1 MISKTKKY
9 FKLSLIFFI
18 ICMLIPIIT
27 SKYIIATNF
36 ALDKKDIKEITKLTS
51 KVFKSTNYKREGFM
65 DESRLLSGFNII
77 SNTHIDQELTAY
89 FYFFYQTLFNYFKL
103 DGYQCGG
110 VAKYLKKILDEH
122 EVKSFIY
129 NFGTNGPE
137 SHVVNIVEIN
147 DNLYLFDAHYN
158 VVYKNKKEYLSFKEL
173 LNIVK
178 DDKEL
183 INYISTINPDDKV
196 FDWHLKLYKNY
207 SPSDVIN
214 FFDLYKKI
222 GKKKHIL
229 LDKSEFYFSSEN
241 SRNYF
246 FSKYSYLKQL

>member
-1 MISKTKKY
+1 MVSKTKKY
-9 FKLSLIFFI
+9 FKLLLIFFI
-18 ICMLIPIIT
+18 ICVLIPIIS
-27 SKYIIATNF
+27 SKYIIATKF
-36 ALDKKDIKEITKLTS
+36 ALDKKDIKEMIKLTS

-65 DESRLLSGFNII
+65 DESRLLSGIDLI
-77 SNTHIDQELTAY
+77 PNTYTDNELTTH

-103 DGYQCGG
+103 DGYLCGG

-129 NFGTNGPE
+129 NFGTNGPV

-158 VVYKNKKEYLSFKEL
+158 AVYKDKKKYLSFKEL
-173 LNIVK
+173 LSIVK

-183 INYISTINPDDKV
+183 IDYISIINPEDKV
-196 FDWHLKLYKNY
+196 FDMHLKLFKNY

-222 GKKKHIL
+222 GKKKHML

-246 FSKYSYLKQL
+246 FSKYNYLKQL